1 MTVET
6 NAINISDLNKAYPRN
21 RDLIK
26 EGDDHI
32 RLIKS
37 VLQNTFP
44 GMDSTV
50 EASSE
55 KLNKLNS
62 TFTYTESTL
71 NINNAITVGTDKDI
85 DVGGNVIS
93 NVGDPVEPTDA
104 VNLRSL
110 QGDLMWP
117 VGSIFMTVDSRDPKN
132 ILGFG
137 VWEKFAAG
145 RVIVGTGVNT
155 DSENELVTV
164 VNGAKGGTYS
174 TKLVE
179 ENLPSHTHTGTGK
192 ASAAGRHNHGFPSGG
207 ASDGSGGRRALSI
220 DISVNGNHEWSGE
233 RNAGTTAVNSDGEH
247 THDVDV
253 TVGATGKGEKFNNT
267 QPYIA
272 CNIWVRKAD
281 STT

>member
-44 GMDSTV
+44 GMDKTV

-55 KLNKLNS
+55 KLNKINS
-62 TFTYTESTL
+62 SFTYTESTL
-71 NINNAITVGTDKDI
+71 NINNSITIPKDKDL
-85 DVGGNVIS
+85 DFGGNVLS
-93 NVGDPVEPTDA
+93 NIGDPVEPTDA
-104 VNLRSL
+104 VNLQSL
-110 QGDLMWP
+110 QGSLMWP
-117 VGSIFMTVDSRDPKN
+117 VGSIFMTTDVRDPKI

-137 VWEKFAAG
+137 TWEKFAAG
-145 RVIVGTGVNT
+145 RVIVGSGVST
-155 DSENELVTV
+155 DSENEVVTV

-174 TKLVE
+174 TKLVA
-179 ENLPSHTHTGTGK
+179 ENLPAHKHSLVGGTTEVDGVHDHEYEQLEIASPSPDTKHNANIAQYNMKKYRTATDGAHSHKLKGDTADFGTGK
-192 ASAAGRHNHGFPSGG
+192 TFPN
-207 ASDGSGGRRALSI
+207 
-220 DISVNGNHEWSGE
+220 V
-233 RNAGTTAVNSDGEH
+233 
-247 THDVDV
+247 
-253 TVGATGKGEKFNNT
+253 

-272 CNIWVRKAD
+272 CNIWVRKTD
-281 STT
+281 TTT

>member
-44 GMDSTV
+44 GMDKTV
-50 EASSE
+50 ETSSE
-55 KLNKLNS
+55 KLNQLNS
-62 TFTYTESTL
+62 TFTYTENTL
-71 NINNAITVGTDKDI
+71 NINNSISVPEDKDL
-85 DVGGNVIS
+85 DFGGNVLTNI
-93 NVGDPVEPTDA
+93 GDPVEPTDA

-117 VGSIFMTVDSRDPKN
+117 VGSIFMTVDGRDPKN

-145 RVIVGTGVNT
+145 RVIVGTGSNT
-155 DSENELVTV
+155 DSENEFVTV

-174 TKLVE
+174 SKLIA
-179 ENLPSHTHTGTGK
+179 ENLPAHKHSLVGGTTELDGVHDHEYEQLQIATPSPDTK
-192 ASAAGRHNHGFPSGG
+192 HNSSIAQYGMTKY
-207 ASDGSGGRRALSI
+207 RTSI
-220 DISVNGNHEWSGE
+220 DGAHSHKLKGD
-233 RNAGTTAVNSDGEH
+233 TADFGSSKTFPNV
-247 THDVDV
+247 
-253 TVGATGKGEKFNNT
+253 

-272 CNIWVRKAD
+272 CNIWLRKAD

>member
-44 GMDSTV
+44 GMDATV

-71 NINNAITVGTDKDI
+71 NINNAITVAKEKDI

-117 VGSIFMTVDSRDPKN
+117 VGSIFMTVDGRDPKN

-137 VWEKFAAG
+137 IWEKFAAG
-145 RVIVGTGVNT
+145 RVIVGTGLNT
-155 DSENELVTV
+155 DSENEVVTV

-174 TKLVE
+174 TKLVA
-179 ENLPSHTHTGTGK
+179 ENLPAHKHSLVGGTTETDGDHDHEYEQLEIVSPSPDTKHNSPIAQYGMRKYRTATDGK
-192 ASAAGRHNHGFPSGG
+192 HAHKLKGDTADYG
-207 ASDGSGGRRALSI
+207 ASK
-220 DISVNGNHEWSGE
+220 
-233 RNAGTTAVNSDGEH
+233 T
-247 THDVDV
+247 
-253 TVGATGKGEKFNNT
+253 FPNT

-272 CNIWVRKAD
+272 CNIWVRKED
-281 STT
+281 PTTP

>member
-6 NAINISDLNKAYPRN
+6 NANYISDLNKAYPRN

-32 RLIKS
+32 RLVKA

-44 GMDSTV
+44 GMDKTV
-50 EASSE
+50 DVSSE
-55 KLNKLNS
+55 KLNKLNT
-62 TFTYTESTL
+62 TFSYTDNTL
-71 NINNAITVGTDKDI
+71 NINNSIAVPKDKDI
-85 DVGGNVIS
+85 DFGGNVLS
-93 NVGDPVEPTDA
+93 NIGDPVEPTDA
-104 VNLRSL
+104 VNLQSL

-117 VGSIFMTVDSRDPKN
+117 VGSIFMTVDSRNPKN

-145 RVIVGTGVNT
+145 RVIVGTGTNT
-155 DSENELVTV
+155 DSANEQVTV
-164 VNGAKGGTYS
+164 VNEAKGGTYS

-179 ENLPSHTHTGTGK
+179 
-192 ASAAGRHNHGFPSGG
+192 
-207 ASDGSGGRRALSI
+207 
-220 DISVNGNHEWSGE
+220 GNIPAHKHSLVG
-233 RNAGTTAVNSDGEH
+233 GTTELDGV
-247 THDVDV
+247 HDHEYEQLQIASPSPD
-253 TVGATGKGEKFNNT
+253 TKHGSPIAQYGMTKYRTATDGAHSHKLKGDTADFGKGESFANV

-281 STT
+281 PKP

>member
-44 GMDSTV
+44 GMDATV

-55 KLNKLNS
+55 KLNKLNT
-62 TFTYTESTL
+62 TFTYTENTL
-71 NINNAITVGTDKDI
+71 NINNSITVADDKDV
-85 DVGGNVIS
+85 DMGGNVIT
-93 NVGDPVEPTDA
+93 NIGDPVEPTDA

-117 VGSIFMTVDSRDPKN
+117 VGSIFMTVDGRDPKN

-137 VWEKFAAG
+137 KWEKFAAG
-145 RVIVGTGVNT
+145 RVIVGTGINT

-179 ENLPSHTHTGTGK
+179 DNIPSHTHKGTGK
-192 ASAAGRHNHGFPSGG
+192 ASSSGRHNHGFPSGG
-207 ASDGSGGRRALSI
+207 GSDGSGGRRAISI
-220 DISVNGNHEWSGE
+220 DVGRNDSHEWMGE
-233 RNAGTTAVNSDGEH
+233 RNAGTTAVNADGEH
-247 THDVDV
+247 THDVTV
-253 TVGATGKGEKFNNT
+253 TLESTGKGEKFNNV